1 MWFSRVVGEL
11 SGYDVV
17 VGEKGVDENEGEEEW
32 KRIGV
37 MEAEPPKLSLVLKW
51 LLCSLIILSVF
62 VTSRYI
68 KNDYLGVTTSTL
80 SASRVREL

>member
-51 LLCSLIILSVF
+51 LLCSLIILLCLSHLDI
-62 VTSRYI
+62 SRMTI
-68 KNDYLGVTTSTL
+68 L
-80 SASRVREL
+80 A